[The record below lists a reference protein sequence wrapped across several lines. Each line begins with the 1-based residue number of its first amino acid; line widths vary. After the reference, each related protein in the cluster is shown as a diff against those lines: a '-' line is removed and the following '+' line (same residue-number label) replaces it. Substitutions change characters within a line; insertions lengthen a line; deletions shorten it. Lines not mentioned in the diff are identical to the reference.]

1 MTGKPDLL
9 QSMGLQRVRH
19 DLANE
24 QQPPQHQQGPTQ
36 VLPPL
41 QEVLFDS
48 FSSPVNLLSSLSL
61 RVMVYLHHSVLY
73 HINYTLPLL
82 ASPSSVRGSFV
93 TPIWL

>member
-1 MTGKPDLL
+1 MSNNHHNTNKVQLK
-9 QSMGLQRVRH
+9 SY
-19 DLANE
+19 
-24 QQPPQHQQGPTQ
+24 
-36 VLPPL
+36 PL

-82 ASPSSVRGSFV
+82 ASPSSVCGSFV